1 MSQWRPGDVIIDD
14 HVLAG
19 TWDTLHD
26 QVMVGLYRR
35 DTGQRLPVVDA
46 GGAVLGDSVQVK

>member
-1 MSQWRPGDVIIDD
+1 MVIDD

-19 TWDTLHD
+19 AWDAQGD

-35 DTGQRLPVVDA
+35 DTGQRLPVLDV